1 MAILCR
7 LHDAYGDRLIE
18 GLRAALPGE
27 DLRLW
32 PEIGDP
38 AEIEICL
45 VFRMP
50 PGFLAQFPN
59 LKLVSSTGAGIDHF
73 MLDPDLS
80 RHIPFVRVVDEDFAS
95 RMADYVCCWT
105 LFHHRE
111 VAHFLAAQQRH
122 EWSYRTMRAA
132 REVVVGVMGLG
143 QMGGLAARRLAGLGY
158 TVRGWSRTPRAIEG
172 VQGFAGPEEFGD
184 FLSGTEILVNL
195 LALTGETRG
204 ILCRDTFA
212 RMPRGGVVVSAGR
225 GGHLVEQE
233 LIDALAGGQLRAA
246 TIDAFSQEPLP
257 PEHPF
262 WTTPGLFVTPHA
274 SSTASLE
281 STVNTLAGNVLRFR
295 RGEPL
300 LNRVDLSRGY

>member
-38 AEIEICL
+38 AEIDICL

-143 QMGGLAARRLAGLGY
+143 QMGGLAARRRGSVRWDAHGPKVLNARCEGGMLHGARHVPEDVQARDGRPRHGGEAG
-158 TVRGWSRTPRAIEG
+158 RPRACPGPRGARTAERPAAPTQDEPTTARPATSQARPDGRRGPPRVAI
-172 VQGFAGPEEFGD
+172 AGP
-184 FLSGTEILVNL
+184 
-195 LALTGETRG
+195 
-204 ILCRDTFA
+204 
-212 RMPRGGVVVSAGR
+212 
-225 GGHLVEQE
+225 
-233 LIDALAGGQLRAA
+233 
-246 TIDAFSQEPLP
+246 
-257 PEHPF
+257 PE
-262 WTTPGLFVTPHA
+262 
-274 SSTASLE
+274 
-281 STVNTLAGNVLRFR
+281 
-295 RGEPL
+295 
-300 LNRVDLSRGY
+300 